1 MNLRITHR
9 MANFQ
14 FSILNLKTVMFFKD
28 IIGQQEVIERLVKD
42 AQAGTVPHAMLFCG
56 PEGVGKLQTAIAFAR
71 YLLCR
76 DKGNGADSCGTCPSC
91 VKMNKLVHPDLHFV
105 FPVINKS
112 KTAGRSTVSDDE
124 ISTWRE
130 TVLERQY
137 FGFEEWLSDIDAENK
152 QASIFVTES
161 EQIMSKLALKSVE
174 GGYKIMIIWH
184 AEKMNQQCANSLL
197 KLLEEP
203 PAGTV
208 FILTTDAPEQM
219 LETILSRTQRIDF
232 KRIPEQIIQER
243 LTGPGYQLDPDTAA
257 KIAHFSGGSW
267 LKALSTLRVNAESE
281 EFFDYFTKLMRLSYG
296 RSLKDLKRWSDDVAG
311 GGREWQ
317 KRFLAYCQRMIRENF
332 ICNFHQPELNYL
344 TEQEQQFSVRFA
356 PFVNENNIIGLM
368 DMLSDAQRDIEQNVN
383 SKMVFFDLSLKT
395 IMLMK

>member
-1 MNLRITHR
+1 MY
-9 MANFQ
+9 
-14 FSILNLKTVMFFKD
+14 FKD

-42 AQAGTVPHAMLFCG
+42 AQAGTVPHALLFCG

-76 DKGNGADSCGTCPSC
+76 DKGTGADSCGTCPSC
-91 VKMNKLVHPDLHFV
+91 VKMDKLVHPDLHFV

-124 ISTWRE
+124 IVTWRE
-130 TVLERQY
+130 TVLDKQY
-137 FGFEEWLSDIDAENK
+137 FGFEEWLSAIDADNK

-161 EQIMSKLALKSVE
+161 ESIMSKLALKSVE

-208 FILTTDAPEQM
+208 FILTTDTPEQM
-219 LETILSRTQRIDF
+219 LETIVSRTQRIDF
-232 KRIPEQIIQER
+232 RRIPEQQITER
-243 LTGPGYQLDPDTAA
+243 LQGPGYALDADTAQ
-257 KIAHFSGGSW
+257 KIAHLSGGSW
-267 LKALSTLRVNAESE
+267 LKAISTLRINTESE
-281 EFFDYFTKLMRLSYG
+281 EFMDYFTQLMRLAYG
-296 RSLKDLKRWSDDVAG
+296 RRLKDLKLWSDSIAA

-332 ICNFHQPELNYL
+332 ICNFHNPELNYM
-344 TEQEQQFSVRFA
+344 TEQERQFSVKFA

-368 DMLSDAQRDIEQNVN
+368 DTFTDAQRDIEQNVN

-395 IMLMK
+395 IMLMKQ

>member
-1 MNLRITHR
+1 MY
-9 MANFQ
+9 
-14 FSILNLKTVMFFKD
+14 FKD

-42 AQAGTVPHAMLFCG
+42 AQAGTVPHALLFCG

-76 DKGNGADSCGTCPSC
+76 DKGTAAESCGTCPAC
-91 VKMNKLVHPDLHFV
+91 VKMDKLVHPDLHFV

-112 KTAGRSTVSDDE
+112 KNAGRSTVSDDE
-124 ISTWRE
+124 IATWRD

-137 FGFEEWLSDIDAENK
+137 FGFEDWLIAIDADNK
-152 QASIFVTES
+152 QARIFVTES
-161 EQIMSKLALKSVE
+161 ESILSKLSLKSVE

-184 AEKMNQQCANSLL
+184 AEKMNAECANSIL

-203 PAGTV
+203 PAGTI

-219 LETILSRTQRIDF
+219 LETIISRTQRIEF
-232 KRIPEQIIQER
+232 KRIPEQLIEQR
-243 LTGPGYQLDPDTAA
+243 LTGPGYMLDADTAA
-257 KIAHFSGGSW
+257 KIAHLSGGSW
-267 LKALSTLRVNAESE
+267 LKAMSALRVNAESD
-281 EFFDYFTKLMRLSYG
+281 EFFDYFTRLMRLSYG
-296 RSLKDLKRWSDDVAG
+296 RKLKDLKLWADGIAG

-332 ICNFHQPELNYL
+332 ICNFHNPDLNYM
-344 TEQEQQFSVRFA
+344 TEQERQFSVKFA

-368 DMLSDAQRDIEQNVN
+368 DVLSDAQRDIEQNVN
-383 SKMVFFDLSLKT
+383 SKMVFFDLTLKT
-395 IMLMK
+395 IMLMKQ

>member
-1 MNLRITHR
+1 MYFR
-9 MANFQ
+9 
-14 FSILNLKTVMFFKD
+14 D

-42 AQAGTVPHAMLFCG
+42 AQAGTVPHALLFCG

-76 DKGNGADSCGTCPSC
+76 DKGNNADSCGTCPSC
-91 VKMNKLVHPDLHFV
+91 VKMDKLVHPDLHFV

-130 TVLERQY
+130 TVLDRQY
-137 FGFEEWLSDIDAENK
+137 FGFEEWLSDIDADNK

-161 EQIMSKLALKSVE
+161 ESINAKLALKSVE

-203 PAGTV
+203 PAGTI
-208 FILTTDAPEQM
+208 FILTTDAPELM
-219 LETILSRTQRIDF
+219 LETILSRTQRIEF
-232 KRIPEQIIQER
+232 KRIPEETIKQR
-243 LTGPGYQLDPDTAA
+243 LTGPGFSLDEGTAQQ
-257 KIAHFSGGSW
+257 IAHFSGGSW
-267 LKALSTLRVNAESE
+267 LKAMSTLRINTESD
-281 EFFDYFTKLMRLSYG
+281 EFLDYFMQLMRLSYG
-296 RSLKDLKRWSDDVAG
+296 RRLKDLKLWSDSIASN
-311 GGREWQ
+311 GREWH
-317 KRFLAYCQRMIRENF
+317 KRFLQYCQRMIRENF

-344 TEQEQQFSVRFA
+344 TEREQQFSVKFA

-368 DMLSDAQRDIEQNVN
+368 ETLSDAQRDIEQNVN
-383 SKMVFFDLSLKT
+383 SKMVFFDLTLKT
-395 IMLMK
+395 IMLMKQ

>member
-1 MNLRITHR
+1 
-9 MANFQ
+9 
-14 FSILNLKTVMFFKD
+14 MFFKD
-28 IIGQQEVIERLVKD
+28 LIGQQEVIERLVKD
-42 AQAGTVPHAMLFCG
+42 AQQGTVPHALLFCG

-76 DKGNGADSCGTCPSC
+76 DKGNATDSCGTCPAC
-91 VKMNKLVHPDLHFV
+91 IKMDKLVHPDLHFV

-112 KTAGRSTVSDDE
+112 KTAGRSTISDEE
-124 ISTWRE
+124 ITTWRE
-130 TVLERQY
+130 CVLDRQY
-137 FGFEEWLSDIDAENK
+137 FGFEEWLSAIDADNK

-161 EQIMSKLALKSVE
+161 ESIMAKLSLKSVE

-203 PAGTV
+203 PAGTI

-232 KRIPEQIIQER
+232 RRIPEQEIAER
-243 LTGPGYQLDPDTAA
+243 LQGPGYQLDQETAQ
-257 KIAHFSGGSW
+257 KIAHLSGGSW
-267 LKALSTLRVNAESE
+267 LKAISTLRINTESE
-281 EFFDYFTKLMRLSYG
+281 EFFDYFTQLMRLAYG
-296 RSLKDLKRWSDDVAG
+296 RKLKDLKLWSESIAG

-332 ICNFHQPELNYL
+332 INNFHIPELNYM

-368 DMLSDAQRDIEQNVN
+368 EVLSDAQRDIEQNVN

-395 IMLMK
+395 IMLMKQ

>member
-1 MNLRITHR
+1 
-9 MANFQ
+9 
-14 FSILNLKTVMFFKD
+14 MFFKD

-42 AQAGTVPHAMLFCG
+42 AQAGTVPHALLFCG

-76 DKGNGADSCGTCPSC
+76 DKGAGADSCGTCPSC
-91 VKMNKLVHPDLHFV
+91 VKMDKLVHPDLHFV

-130 TVLERQY
+130 TVLEQQY
-137 FGFEEWLSDIDAENK
+137 FGFEDWLSAIDADNK

-161 EQIMSKLALKSVE
+161 EQILSKLSLKSVE

-203 PAGTV
+203 PAGTI
-208 FILTTDAPEQM
+208 FILTTDAPEMM

-232 KRIPEQIIQER
+232 RRIPEQVIEEKLQ
-243 LTGPGYQLDPDTAA
+243 GPGYQLDPETAR
-257 KIAHFSGGSW
+257 KISHLSGGSW
-267 LKALSTLRVNAESE
+267 LKAISTLRINTESQ
-281 EFFDYFTKLMRLSYG
+281 EFFDYFTGLMRMAYG
-296 RSLKDLKRWSDDVAG
+296 RKLKDLKIWSDSIAG

-332 ICNFHQPELNYL
+332 ICNFHNPELNYM
-344 TEQEQQFSVRFA
+344 TEQERQFSVKFA

-368 DMLSDAQRDIEQNVN
+368 EVLSDAQRDIEQNVN

-395 IMLMK
+395 IMLMKQ

>member
-1 MNLRITHR
+1 MYFRD
-9 MANFQ
+9 
-14 FSILNLKTVMFFKD
+14 V
-28 IIGQQEVIERLVKD
+28 IGQQDVIERLVKD
-42 AQAGTVPHAMLFCG
+42 AQAGTVPHALLFCG
-56 PEGVGKLQTAIAFAR
+56 PEGTGKLQTAIAFSR

-76 DKGNGADSCGTCPSC
+76 DKGSAADSCGKCPAC
-91 VKMNKLVHPDLHFV
+91 VKMDKLVHPDLHFV

-112 KTAGRSTVSDDE
+112 KTLERSTVSDDE
-124 ISTWRE
+124 IQTWRE
-130 TVLERQY
+130 TVLEQQY
-137 FGFEEWLSDIDAENK
+137 FGFEDWLSAIDAENK

-161 EQIMSKLALKSVE
+161 ERITSKLSLKSVE

-203 PAGTV
+203 PAQTV
-208 FILTTDAPEQM
+208 FILTTDTPEQM

-232 KRIPEQIIQER
+232 RRIPEHEIETR
-243 LTGPGYQLDPDTAA
+243 LQGPGYQLDQDTAQ
-257 KIAHFSGGSW
+257 KIAHLSGGSW
-267 LKALSTLRVNAESE
+267 LKAISALRVNAESD
-281 EFFDYFTKLMRLSYG
+281 EFFDYFTQLMRLSYG
-296 RSLKDLKRWSDDVAG
+296 RKLKDLKRWSESIAG

-332 ICNFHQPELNYL
+332 ISNFHNPDLNYM
-344 TEQEQQFSVRFA
+344 TEQERQFSVKFA

-383 SKMVFFDLSLKT
+383 SKMVFFDMSLKT
-395 IMLMK
+395 IMLMKQ

>member
-1 MNLRITHR
+1 MY
-9 MANFQ
+9 
-14 FSILNLKTVMFFKD
+14 FKD
-28 IIGQQEVIERLVKD
+28 IIGQQDVIERLVKD
-42 AQAGTVPHAMLFCG
+42 AQAGTVPHALLFCG

-76 DKGNGADSCGTCPSC
+76 DKGAGADSCGTCPSC
-91 VKMNKLVHPDLHFV
+91 VKMDKLVHPDLHFV

-130 TVLERQY
+130 TVLDRQY
-137 FGFEEWLSDIDAENK
+137 FGFEEWLSDIDADNK

-161 EQIMSKLALKSVE
+161 ESINAKLALKSVE

-203 PAGTV
+203 PAGTI
-208 FILTTDAPEQM
+208 FILTTDAPELM
-219 LETILSRTQRIDF
+219 LETILSRTQRIEF
-232 KRIPEQIIQER
+232 KRIPEETIKQR
-243 LTGPGYQLDPDTAA
+243 LTGPGFSLDEGTAQQ
-257 KIAHFSGGSW
+257 IAHFSGGSW
-267 LKALSTLRVNAESE
+267 LKAMSTLRINTESD
-281 EFFDYFTKLMRLSYG
+281 EFLDYFMQLMRLSYG
-296 RSLKDLKRWSDDVAG
+296 RRLKDLKLWSDSIASN
-311 GGREWQ
+311 GREWH
-317 KRFLAYCQRMIRENF
+317 KRFLQYCQRMIRENF

-344 TEQEQQFSVRFA
+344 TEREQQFSVKFA

-368 DMLSDAQRDIEQNVN
+368 ETLSDAQRDIEQNVN
-383 SKMVFFDLSLKT
+383 SKMVFFDLTLKT
-395 IMLMK
+395 IMLMKQ

>member
-1 MNLRITHR
+1 MY
-9 MANFQ
+9 
-14 FSILNLKTVMFFKD
+14 FKD

-42 AQAGTVPHAMLFCG
+42 AQAGTVPHALLFTG
-56 PEGVGKLQTAIAFAR
+56 PEGTGKLQTAIAFAR

-76 DKGNGADSCGTCPSC
+76 DKADAADSCGHCPSC
-91 VKMNKLVHPDLHFV
+91 VKMDKLVHPDLHFV

-112 KTAGRSTVSDDE
+112 KSSERSTVSDDE
-124 ISTWRE
+124 IKTWRE
-130 TVLERQY
+130 CVLDKQY
-137 FGFEEWLSDIDAENK
+137 FGFEEWLSALDAENK

-161 EQIMSKLALKSVE
+161 ESIMSKLSLKSVE

-203 PAGTV
+203 PAGTI

-219 LETILSRTQRIDF
+219 LETILSRTQRVDF
-232 KRIPEQIIQER
+232 KRIPQELIEQR
-243 LTGPGYQLDPDTAA
+243 LTGPGYMLDADTAS
-257 KIAHFSGGSW
+257 KIAHLSAGSW
-267 LKALSTLRVNAESE
+267 LKAISTLRINTESD
-281 EFFDYFTKLMRLSYG
+281 EFLDYFMQLMRLSYG
-296 RSLKDLKRWSDDVAG
+296 RRLKDLKRWSESIAG

-332 ICNFHQPELNYL
+332 ICNFHLPELNYM
-344 TEQEQQFSVRFA
+344 TEQERQFSVKFA

-368 DMLSDAQRDIEQNVN
+368 DTLSDAQRDIEQNVN

-395 IMLMK
+395 IMLMKQ

>member
-1 MNLRITHR
+1 MY
-9 MANFQ
+9 
-14 FSILNLKTVMFFKD
+14 FKD

-42 AQAGTVPHAMLFCG
+42 AQRGTVPHALLFCG
-56 PEGVGKLQTAIAFAR
+56 PEGTGKLQTAIAFAR

-76 DKGNGADSCGTCPSC
+76 DKGSSTDSCGTCPAC
-91 VKMNKLVHPDLHFV
+91 VKMDKLVHPDLHFV

-112 KTAGRSTVSDDE
+112 KTSERSTISDDE
-124 ISTWRE
+124 ITNWRE
-130 TVLERQY
+130 CVLDKQY
-137 FGFEEWLSDIDAENK
+137 FGFEEWLSEIGTDDKK

-161 EQIMSKLALKSVE
+161 ESINAKLALKSVE

-203 PAGTV
+203 PAQTV

-232 KRIPEQIIQER
+232 RRIPEQIIQER
-243 LTGPGYQLDPDTAA
+243 LTGAGYSLDPDMAA
-257 KIAHFSGGSW
+257 RIAHFSGGSW
-267 LKALSTLRVNAESE
+267 LKAMSTLRINSESE
-281 EFFDYFTKLMRLSYG
+281 EFLDYFMQLMRLSYG
-296 RSLKDLKRWSDDVAG
+296 RRLKDLKRWSDNIAG

-344 TEQEQQFSVRFA
+344 TEQEQQFSIKFA

-368 DMLSDAQRDIEQNVN
+368 DTLSDAQRDIEQNVN

-395 IMLMK
+395 IMLMKQ

>member
-1 MNLRITHR
+1 
-9 MANFQ
+9 
-14 FSILNLKTVMFFKD
+14 MFFRD
-28 IIGQQEVIERLVKD
+28 VIGQQEVIERLVKD

-56 PEGVGKLQTAIAFAR
+56 PEGVGKLQTAIAFSR

-76 DKGNGADSCGTCPSC
+76 DKGSSADSCGQCPAC
-91 VKMNKLVHPDLHFV
+91 VKMDKLVHPDLHFV

-112 KTAGRSTVSDDE
+112 KSSERSTVSDDE
-124 ISTWRE
+124 IATWRE
-130 TVLERQY
+130 TVLDKQY
-137 FGFEEWLSDIDAENK
+137 FGFEEWLSAINADNK

-161 EQIMSKLALKSVE
+161 ESILSKLSLKSVE

-184 AEKMNQQCANSLL
+184 AEKMNQQCANSIL

-232 KRIPEQIIQER
+232 KRIPEQVIQDR
-243 LTGPGYQLDPDTAA
+243 LKGKGYSLDPDAAA
-257 KIAHFSGGSW
+257 KIAHLSGGSW
-267 LKALSTLRVNAESE
+267 FKAISALRVNAESE
-281 EFFDYFTKLMRLSYG
+281 EFFDYFTQLMRLSYT
-296 RSLKDLKRWSDDVAG
+296 RRLKELKRWSDSIASN
-311 GGREWQ
+311 GREWQ
-317 KRFLAYCQRMIRENF
+317 KRFLEYCQRMIRENF

-344 TEQEQQFSVRFA
+344 TEQEQQFSIKFA
-356 PFVNENNIIGLM
+356 PYVNENNIIGLM
-368 DMLSDAQRDIEQNVN
+368 EQLSDAARDIGQNVN

-395 IMLMK
+395 IMLMKQ

>member
-1 MNLRITHR
+1 MYFR
-9 MANFQ
+9 
-14 FSILNLKTVMFFKD
+14 D

-42 AQAGTVPHAMLFCG
+42 AQQGTVPHALLFCG

-76 DKGNGADSCGTCPSC
+76 DKGNNADSCGTCPSC
-91 VKMNKLVHPDLHFV
+91 VKMDKLVHPDLHFV

-130 TVLERQY
+130 TVLDRQY
-137 FGFEEWLSDIDAENK
+137 FGFEEWLSDIDADNK

-161 EQIMSKLALKSVE
+161 ESINAKLALKSVE

-203 PAGTV
+203 PAGTI
-208 FILTTDAPEQM
+208 FILTTDAPELM
-219 LETILSRTQRIDF
+219 LETILSRTQRIEF
-232 KRIPEQIIQER
+232 KRIPEETIKQR
-243 LTGPGYQLDPDTAA
+243 LTGPGFSLDESTAQQ
-257 KIAHFSGGSW
+257 IAHFSGGSW
-267 LKALSTLRVNAESE
+267 LKAMSTLRINTESD
-281 EFFDYFTKLMRLSYG
+281 EFLDYFMQLMRLSYG
-296 RSLKDLKRWSDDVAG
+296 RRLKDLKLWSDSIASN
-311 GGREWQ
+311 GREWH
-317 KRFLAYCQRMIRENF
+317 KRFLQYCQRMIRENF

-344 TEQEQQFSVRFA
+344 TEREQQFSVKFA

-368 DMLSDAQRDIEQNVN
+368 ETLSDAQRDIEQNVN
-383 SKMVFFDLSLKT
+383 SKMVFFDLTLKT
-395 IMLMK
+395 IMLMKQ

>member
-1 MNLRITHR
+1 MYFRD
-9 MANFQ
+9 
-14 FSILNLKTVMFFKD
+14 V
-28 IIGQQEVIERLVKD
+28 IGQQEVIERLIKD
-42 AQAGTVPHAMLFCG
+42 AQAGTVPHALLFCG

-76 DKGNGADSCGTCPSC
+76 DKGLSKESCGKCPAC
-91 VKMNKLVHPDLHFV
+91 VKMDKLVHPDLHFV

-112 KTAGRSTVSDDE
+112 KTSERSTVSDDE
-124 ISTWRE
+124 IQIWRE
-130 TVLERQY
+130 TVLEQQY
-137 FGFEEWLSDIDAENK
+137 FGFEEWLSAIDAENK

-161 EQIMSKLALKSVE
+161 ERITSKLSLKSVE
-174 GGYKIMIIWH
+174 GGYKIIIIWH

-203 PAGTV
+203 PAQTV

-232 KRIPEQIIQER
+232 RRIPEQEIESR
-243 LTGPGYQLDPDTAA
+243 LQGQGYQLDQDTAQ
-257 KIAHFSGGSW
+257 KIAHLSGGSW
-267 LKALSTLRVNAESE
+267 LKAISALRVNAESD
-281 EFFDYFTKLMRLSYG
+281 EFFDYFTQLMRLSYG
-296 RSLKDLKRWSDDVAG
+296 RKLKDLKRWSESIAG

-332 ICNFHQPELNYL
+332 ICNFHNPDLNYM
-344 TEQEQQFSVRFA
+344 TEQERQFSVKFA

-383 SKMVFFDLSLKT
+383 SKMVFFDMSLKT
-395 IMLMK
+395 IMLMKQ

>member
-1 MNLRITHR
+1 
-9 MANFQ
+9 
-14 FSILNLKTVMFFKD
+14 MFFKD
-28 IIGQQEVIERLVKD
+28 IIGQQEVIERLIKD
-42 AQAGTVPHAMLFCG
+42 AQAGTVPHALLFCG

-76 DKGNGADSCGTCPSC
+76 DKGTAADSCGKCPAC
-91 VKMNKLVHPDLHFV
+91 VKMDKLVHPDLHFV

-112 KTAGRSTVSDDE
+112 KSSERTTVSDDE
-124 ISTWRE
+124 ITTWRE
-130 TVLERQY
+130 TVLDKQY
-137 FGFEEWLSDIDAENK
+137 FGFEEWLSAINADNK

-161 EQIMSKLALKSVE
+161 ESIMSKLSLKSVE

-184 AEKMNQQCANSLL
+184 AEKMNPQCANSLL

-203 PAGTV
+203 PAQTV

-232 KRIPEQIIQER
+232 RRIPEQEIAKR
-243 LTGPGYQLDPDTAA
+243 LQGAGYQLEPDAA
-257 KIAHFSGGSW
+257 QKIAHLSGGSW
-267 LKALSTLRVNAESE
+267 FKAMSALRVNTESE
-281 EFFDYFTKLMRLSYG
+281 EFFDYFTQLMRLAYG
-296 RSLKDLKRWSDDVAG
+296 RKLKDLKRWSESIAG

-332 ICNFHQPELNYL
+332 ICNFHNPDLNYL
-344 TEQEQQFSVRFA
+344 TDQERQFSVRFA
-356 PFVNENNIIGLM
+356 PYVNENNIIGLM
-368 DMLSDAQRDIEQNVN
+368 DTLSDAQRDIEQNVN

-395 IMLMK
+395 IMLMKQ

>member
-1 MNLRITHR
+1 
-9 MANFQ
+9 
-14 FSILNLKTVMFFKD
+14 MFFKD

-42 AQAGTVPHAMLFCG
+42 AQTGTVPHALLFCG

-76 DKGNGADSCGTCPSC
+76 DKGTGADSCGTCPSC
-91 VKMNKLVHPDLHFV
+91 VKMDKLVHPDLHFV
-105 FPVINKS
+105 YPVINKS

-124 ISTWRE
+124 ITTWRE
-130 TVLERQY
+130 IVLEQQY
-137 FGFEEWLSDIDAENK
+137 FGFEEWLSAIDADNK

-161 EQIMSKLALKSVE
+161 EQIISKLSLKSVE

-203 PAGTV
+203 PAGTI
-208 FILTTDAPEQM
+208 FILTTDAPEQI
-219 LETILSRTQRIDF
+219 LETIISRTQRIDF
-232 KRIPEQIIQER
+232 KRIPEQDISGR
-243 LTGPGYQLDPDTAA
+243 LQGPGYGLDAETAQ
-257 KIAHFSGGSW
+257 KIAHLSGGSW
-267 LKALSTLRVNAESE
+267 LKAVSALRVNAESE
-281 EFFDYFTKLMRLSYG
+281 EFFDYFTQLMRLSYG
-296 RSLKDLKRWSDDVAG
+296 RRLKDLKLWADGIAG

-332 ICNFHQPELNYL
+332 ICNFHNPELNYM
-344 TEQEQQFSVRFA
+344 TEQERQFSVKFA

-368 DMLSDAQRDIEQNVN
+368 DTLTDAQRDIEQNVN

-395 IMLMK
+395 IMLMKQ

>member
-1 MNLRITHR
+1 MY
-9 MANFQ
+9 
-14 FSILNLKTVMFFKD
+14 FKD

-42 AQAGTVPHAMLFCG
+42 AQAGTVPHALLFAG
-56 PEGVGKLQTAIAFAR
+56 PEGTGKLQTAIAFAR

-76 DKGNGADSCGTCPSC
+76 DKGTGTDSCGQCPSC
-91 VKMNKLVHPDLHFV
+91 VKMDKLVHPDLHFV
-105 FPVINKS
+105 YPVINKS
-112 KTAGRSTVSDDE
+112 KTAGRSTISDEE
-124 ISTWRE
+124 ITTWRE
-130 TVLERQY
+130 CVLDRQY
-137 FGFEEWLSDIDAENK
+137 FGFEEWLSAIDADNK

-161 EQIMSKLALKSVE
+161 ESITSKLSLKSVE

-203 PAGTV
+203 PAGTI

-219 LETILSRTQRIDF
+219 LETILSRTQRVDF
-232 KRIPEQIIQER
+232 KRIPAQLIEQR
-243 LTGPGYQLDPDTAA
+243 LTGPGYMLDADTAS
-257 KIAHFSGGSW
+257 KIAHLSAGSW
-267 LKALSTLRVNAESE
+267 LKAMSALRVNAESD
-281 EFFDYFTKLMRLSYG
+281 EFLNYFMQLMRLSYG
-296 RSLKDLKRWSDDVAG
+296 RRLKDLKIWSDNVAG

-332 ICNFHQPELNYL
+332 ICNFHNPDLNYMS
-344 TEQEQQFSVRFA
+344 EQERQFSVKFA

-368 DMLSDAQRDIEQNVN
+368 DTLSDAQRDIEQNVN

-395 IMLMK
+395 IMLMKQ

>member
-1 MNLRITHR
+1 MYFR
-9 MANFQ
+9 
-14 FSILNLKTVMFFKD
+14 D
-28 IIGQQEVIERLVKD
+28 IIGQTEVIERLVKD
-42 AQAGTVPHAMLFCG
+42 AQAGTVPHALLFCG

-76 DKGNGADSCGTCPSC
+76 DKGTAADSCGTCPSC
-91 VKMNKLVHPDLHFV
+91 VKMDKLVHPDLHFV

-124 ISTWRE
+124 IATWRE
-130 TVLERQY
+130 TVLEQQY
-137 FGFEEWLSDIDAENK
+137 FGFEEWLSAIDADNK

-161 EQIMSKLALKSVE
+161 EQIISKLSLKSVE

-203 PAGTV
+203 PAGTL
-208 FILTTDAPEQM
+208 FILTTDAPEQI
-219 LETILSRTQRIDF
+219 LETIISRTQRIDF
-232 KRIPEQIIQER
+232 KRIPEQDISDR
-243 LTGPGYQLDPDTAA
+243 LQGPGYGLDAETAQ
-257 KIAHFSGGSW
+257 KIAHLSGGSW
-267 LKALSTLRVNAESE
+267 LKAVSALRVNAESE
-281 EFFDYFTKLMRLSYG
+281 EFFDYFTQLMRLSYG
-296 RSLKDLKRWSDDVAG
+296 RKLKDLKLWADGIAG

-332 ICNFHQPELNYL
+332 ICNFHNPELNYM
-344 TEQEQQFSVRFA
+344 TEQERQFSVRFA

-368 DMLSDAQRDIEQNVN
+368 DTLTDAQRDIEQNVN

-395 IMLMK
+395 IMLMKQ

>member
-1 MNLRITHR
+1 MY
-9 MANFQ
+9 
-14 FSILNLKTVMFFKD
+14 FKD
-28 IIGQQEVIERLVKD
+28 IVGQQEVIERLVKD
-42 AQAGTVPHAMLFCG
+42 AQAGTVPHALLFCG
-56 PEGVGKLQTAIAFAR
+56 PEGVGKLQTAIAFSR

-76 DKGNGADSCGTCPSC
+76 DKGTGTDSCGTCPSC
-91 VKMNKLVHPDLHFV
+91 VKMDKLVHPDLHFV

-130 TVLERQY
+130 TVLEQQY
-137 FGFEEWLSDIDAENK
+137 FGFEDWLSAIDADNK

-161 EQIMSKLALKSVE
+161 EQILSKLSLKSVE

-203 PAGTV
+203 PAGTI

-219 LETILSRTQRIDF
+219 LETILSRTQRVDF
-232 KRIPEQIIQER
+232 KRIPAQLIEQR
-243 LTGPGYQLDPDTAA
+243 LTGPGYMLDADTAS
-257 KIAHFSGGSW
+257 KIAHLSGGSW
-267 LKALSTLRVNAESE
+267 LKAMSALRVNAESD
-281 EFFDYFTKLMRLSYG
+281 EFLNYFMQLMRLSYG
-296 RSLKDLKRWSDDVAG
+296 RRLKDLKIWSDNVAG

-332 ICNFHQPELNYL
+332 ICNFHNPDLNYMS
-344 TEQEQQFSVRFA
+344 EQERQFSVKFA
-356 PFVNENNIIGLM
+356 PYVNENNIIGLM

-383 SKMVFFDLSLKT
+383 SKMVFFDMSLKT
-395 IMLMK
+395 IMLMKQ

>member
-1 MNLRITHR
+1 
-9 MANFQ
+9 
-14 FSILNLKTVMFFKD
+14 MFFRD

-42 AQAGTVPHAMLFCG
+42 AQQGTVPHALLFCG

-76 DKGNGADSCGTCPSC
+76 DKGTGTDSCGTCPSC
-91 VKMNKLVHPDLHFV
+91 VKMDKLVHPDLHFV

-130 TVLERQY
+130 TVLDRQY
-137 FGFEEWLSDIDAENK
+137 FGFEEWLSDIDADNK

-161 EQIMSKLALKSVE
+161 ESINAKLALKSVE

-203 PAGTV
+203 PAGTI
-208 FILTTDAPEQM
+208 FILTTDAPELM
-219 LETILSRTQRIDF
+219 LETILSRTQRIEF
-232 KRIPEQIIQER
+232 KRIPEETIKQR
-243 LTGPGYQLDPDTAA
+243 LTGPGFSLDEGTAQQ
-257 KIAHFSGGSW
+257 IAHFSGGSW
-267 LKALSTLRVNAESE
+267 LKAMSTLRINTESD
-281 EFFDYFTKLMRLSYG
+281 EFLDYFMQLMRLSYG
-296 RSLKDLKRWSDDVAG
+296 RRLKDLKLWSDSIASN
-311 GGREWQ
+311 GREWH
-317 KRFLAYCQRMIRENF
+317 KRFLQYCQRMIRENF

-344 TEQEQQFSVRFA
+344 TEREQQFSIKFA

-368 DMLSDAQRDIEQNVN
+368 ETLSDAQRDIEQNVN
-383 SKMVFFDLSLKT
+383 SKMVFFDLTLKT
-395 IMLMK
+395 IMLMKQ